1 MSLPLN
7 ARLHEALLT
16 RGETVAVAESLT
28 AGLIA
33 AALTENA
40 GTSNTFRGGL
50 VVYATD
56 LKARL
61 AGVPESLLD
70 RYGPVSRPVAAALA
84 SGVAERLGADFGLSS
99 TGVAGPTT
107 QGGAAVG
114 TVFIGLT
121 SPASLGRSEPEV
133 LELRLSG
140 DRAAIR
146 RQTVNAA
153 LELLASVLKVESA

>member
-1 MSLPLN
+1 MTDSL
-7 ARLHEALLT
+7 ATRLHEALLA

-33 AALTENA
+33 AALTETA

-56 LKARL
+56 LKAQL
-61 AGVPESLLD
+61 AGVPEALLD

-84 SGVAERLGADFGLSS
+84 AGVADRLAADFGLSS
-99 TGVAGPTT
+99 TGVAGPAT
-107 QGGAAVG
+107 QGGAPVG
-114 TVFIGLT
+114 TVFVGLT
-121 SPASLGRSEPEV
+121 GPAAIGCSEPKV

-146 RQTVNAA
+146 RQTVHAA
-153 LELLASVLKVESA
+153 LELLASALKVESA